1 MTTAKP
7 REETPRRDADRFLN
21 PIRVLVFWR
30 KNGTERYEADI
41 CDISMGGCFINTREN
56 AADGE
61 RITLEVPT
69 LVPDEVLEFAGTV
82 VPQGRTLYG
91 FGVLFEELNEI
102 QRTLITRLIDRAEK
116 QPDRRS

>member
-1 MTTAKP
+1 MTTAQP
-7 REETPRRDADRFLN
+7 RENTPRRDSDRFLN

-41 CDISMGGCFINTREN
+41 CDISLGGCFINTRGN
-56 AADGE
+56 AEDGE
-61 RITLEVPT
+61 NVTLEVPT
-69 LVPDEVLEFAGTV
+69 LVPDEVMEFPGTV

-91 FGVLFEELNEI
+91 FGVRFEELNES
-102 QRTLITRLIDRAEK
+102 QKTLITKLIDRAEK